1 MPAPKS
7 KVDATLGYELCL
19 PKWAI
24 ASRCGTTTN
33 RGTAMCLRSRVI
45 NECDMRMWTEPGQDA
60 CTGWQAASGTRR
72 DGKAPS
78 HFEIAG
84 DDRVF
89 HPATAVIEGNEL
101 IVSSDTVA
109 APKAVRYAFTS
120 GAMPNLMNREGL
132 PASPFRTDTW

>member
-1 MPAPKS
+1 MFALLMTKGDQREAGQTLAMQAS
-7 KVDATLGYELCL
+7 LGYELCL

-72 DGKAPS
+72 DFS
-78 HFEIAG
+78 Q
-84 DDRVF
+84 
-89 HPATAVIEGNEL
+89 
-101 IVSSDTVA
+101 
-109 APKAVRYAFTS
+109 
-120 GAMPNLMNREGL
+120 
-132 PASPFRTDTW
+132 